1 MKKQPTPAT
10 WVILGGAVVMLIGSF
25 LDFYKVDAFGFS
37 QSYSAWSGDLF
48 FPESIIPV
56 LCGLAMGVHVALT
69 TFADVKLPERIAGL
83 GWNQI
88 HLALGIQAGLMMVF
102 WLFTNKLGY
111 DAGIGFWLMLISG
124 IALAVGA
131 VLRQQEAPATAL

>member
-10 WVILGGAVVMLIGSF
+10 WVILGGAVVMLLGSF
-25 LDFYKVDAFGFS
+25 LDFYKFDAFGVS
-37 QSYSAWSGDLF
+37 EGRNAWSGDLF
-48 FPESIIPV
+48 LPLSLIPL
-56 LCGLAMGVHVALT
+56 LCALLMAAHVALT
-69 TFADVKLPERIAGL
+69 TFADVKFPDRVLSL

-88 HLALGIQAGLMMVF
+88 HLALGFQAALMMIA
-102 WLFTNKLGY
+102 WLLTSKGPF
-111 DAGIGFWLMLISG
+111 DAGIGLWLMLLSG

>member
-1 MKKQPTPAT
+1 MKRQPTPAT
-10 WVILGGAVVMLIGSF
+10 WVILGGAVVMLLGSF

-37 QSYSAWSGDLF
+37 DSYNAWSGDLY
-48 FPESIIPV
+48 FPLSLIPV
-56 LCGLAMGVHVALT
+56 LCALAMAAHVALT
-69 TFADVKLPERIAGL
+69 TFADVKFPDGVLGL

-88 HLALGIQAGLMMVF
+88 HLALGFQAALMMIF
-102 WLFTNKLGY
+102 WIFVEKFGY
-111 DAGIGFWLMLISG
+111 DLGIGFWLMLISG